1 MILGRILCYILVIF
15 EQDIVFGAYLILQAE
30 SRKDVDMFKKKS
42 KLLSQFGTEILEFK
56 VGRVLFL
63 SSVGFCVT
71 FWLFLSKILY
81 LELI

>member
-1 MILGRILCYILVIF
+1 MLHFGLF
-15 EQDIVFGAYLILQAE
+15 EQDIVFGAYLTLQAE
-30 SRKDVDMFKKKS
+30 SREDVDVFKKKF
-42 KLLSQFGTEILEFK
+42 LVIK

-71 FWLFLSKILY
+71 FWSFLSKILY

>member
-1 MILGRILCYILVIF
+1 MILSRIFCYILVIF
-15 EQDIVFGAYLILQAE
+15 EQDIVFGAYLTLQAE
-30 SRKDVDMFKKKS
+30 SREDVDMFKNKS
-42 KLLSQFGTEILEFK
+42 KLLSQFGAEILEFK

-63 SSVGFCVT
+63 YSVGFCVT